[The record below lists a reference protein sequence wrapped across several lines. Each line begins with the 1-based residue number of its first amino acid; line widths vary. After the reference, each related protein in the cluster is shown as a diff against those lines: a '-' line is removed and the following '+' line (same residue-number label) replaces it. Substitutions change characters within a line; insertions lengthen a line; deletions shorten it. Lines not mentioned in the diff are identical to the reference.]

1 MYHTYISKKKIIHEQ
16 PFMLNLRLVN
26 DNIRPQTLCGWF
38 IEPSTGLI
46 LLLVI
51 LASYKHV
58 EYLFTNEAFLYLM
71 KTHKLICNYETSCKF
86 IKDSIIIF
94 IRVLTTQTSLK
105 IDHDVWNKH
114 SFNIINCNI
123 KEINQ
128 NRCKSFVIFQ
138 LKLNSVVCEI

>member
-1 MYHTYISKKKIIHEQ
+1 VYHTYISKNKILHEQ
-16 PFMLNLRLVN
+16 PFVLNLRLVN
-26 DNIRPQTLCGWF
+26 DNIRLQTLCGSF

-51 LASYKHV
+51 LPSYKHV
-58 EYLFTNEAFLYLM
+58 EYLFTNETFLYLM

-86 IKDSIIIF
+86 IKASILIS
-94 IRVLTTQTSLK
+94 IRLLTAQTGLK

-123 KEINQ
+123 
-128 NRCKSFVIFQ
+128 
-138 LKLNSVVCEI
+138 